1 MRGCSVPESKL
12 SATTGPRV
20 QRLLWRLMLI
30 AAAMVAVSP
39 GVARA
44 ASLTGKVAA
53 PLRQVLRVGDHG
65 RNVRTLQTWLTAVGI
80 RTTAD
85 GDFGPGTRSSVRR
98 FQMDA
103 HLAPPSGTAGQRT
116 EGTLRKWVVDHTTV
130 TPRTADTSTTTSST
144 ASTPTPKATLVN
156 GLAVAP
162 AGAPEVVQQVIAA
175 ANQIATTPYVYG
187 GGHGSWDSSG
197 YDCSGSV
204 GYALHGG
211 GLLEQTED
219 SSQMETYGLSGAGKW
234 ITIWANAGHAYAKIA
249 GLWFDT
255 AAQSSSNG
263 DDRWS
268 TTRISPG
275 SGFVERH
282 PAGY

>member
-1 MRGCSVPESKL
+1 MRGCSVPESKM
-12 SATTGPRV
+12 SATAGPRV
-20 QRLLWRLMLI
+20 QRLLWRLLLI
-30 AAAMVAVSP
+30 AAGMAAVGP

-44 ASLTGKVAA
+44 ASLTQRVAP
-53 PLRQVLRVGDHG
+53 PLRQVLRVGDRG
-65 RNVRTLQTWLTAVGI
+65 RNVRTLQTWLTSVGI

-85 GDFGPGTRSSVRR
+85 GDFGPGTRSSVHR
-98 FQMDA
+98 FQVDA

-116 EGTLRKWVVDHTTV
+116 ENTLRRWVVDHTMAT
-130 TPRTADTSTTTSST
+130 TGTTSTSATTPT
-144 ASTPTPKATLVN
+144 ATTPTPKATLVN

-162 AGAPEVVQQVIAA
+162 AGAPEVVKEVIAA
-175 ANQIATTPYVYG
+175 ANDIATTPYVYG

-211 GLLEQTED
+211 GLLQETED
-219 SSQMETYGLSGAGKW
+219 SSQMETYGDAGAGKW
-234 ITIWANAGHAYAKIA
+234 ITIWANAGHAYAKID

-255 AAQSSSNG
+255 AAQSSANG
-263 DDRWS
+263 NDRWS
-268 TTRISPG
+268 SKRVSPG